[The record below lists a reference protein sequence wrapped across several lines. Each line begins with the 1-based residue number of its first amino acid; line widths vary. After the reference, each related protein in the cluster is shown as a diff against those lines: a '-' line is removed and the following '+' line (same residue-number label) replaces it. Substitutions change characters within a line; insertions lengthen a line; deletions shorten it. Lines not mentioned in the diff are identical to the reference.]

1 MIQLVKLNLD
11 FFSVGGNFL
20 SRICPLFSSSKG
32 NSTYV
37 GSGNVGVLIDVG
49 RSAKQ
54 IEKSLY
60 ENDISI
66 NSIKAIFIT
75 HEHYDHIQGLKIF
88 ASRYKIKVF
97 ASSGTISALE
107 QKGVLTNNFSA
118 NVISSSG
125 VEVCGMHI
133 KPFETP
139 HDSRQSLGYIIDT
152 PDNKR
157 AVIAT
162 DIGYITDKIRQSA
175 AGADV
180 FLIESNHDVKMLQN
194 GKYPYYL
201 KRRILSSSG
210 HLSNES
216 CADEL
221 PNFVKN
227 GTDKFILAHLSQ
239 ENNIPELAYET
250 SICKLA
256 SHKMLAGVDF
266 HLVVAPVENL
276 GSVSVN
282 F

>member
-1 MIQLVKLNLD
+1 MVYIKFRFLN
-11 FFSVGGNFL
+11 FGGSFL

-37 GSGNVGVLIDVG
+37 GTDKVGVLIDVG

-60 ENDISI
+60 DNDISTD
-66 NSIKAIFIT
+66 SIKAIFIT
-75 HEHYDHIQGLKIF
+75 HEHYDHVQGLKVF
-88 ASRYKIKVF
+88 ASRHKIKVF
-97 ASSGTISALE
+97 ASGGTISALE
-107 QKGVLTNNFSA
+107 QKGILSNNFLAS
-118 NVISSSG
+118 VISSSG

-139 HDSRQSLGYIIDT
+139 HDSRQSVGYIIDT

-162 DIGYITDKIRQSA
+162 DIGYITDKIRQASV
-175 AGADV
+175 GADV
-180 FLIESNHDVKMLQN
+180 ILIESNHDIKMLQN

-201 KRRILSSSG
+201 KRRILSNSG
-210 HLSNES
+210 HLSNEA

-239 ENNIPELAYET
+239 ENNIPELAYES

-256 SHKMLAGVDF
+256 SRKMVVGMDF
-266 HLVVAPVENL
+266 QLVVAPVANV
-276 GSVSVN
+276 GRVNVN